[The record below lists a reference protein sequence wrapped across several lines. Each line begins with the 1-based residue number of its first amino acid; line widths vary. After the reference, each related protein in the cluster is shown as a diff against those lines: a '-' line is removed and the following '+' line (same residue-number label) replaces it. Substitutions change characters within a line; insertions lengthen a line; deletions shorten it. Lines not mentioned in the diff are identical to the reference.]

1 MNFKGSMCHD
11 LEVTFLIPMRGL
23 GQPLKTMEQVT
34 VDSWALPSGKSGIP
48 GPPPQ
53 RAES

>member
-1 MNFKGSMCHD
+1 MHHD
-11 LEVTFLIPMRGL
+11 LEVAFLIPMSL

-34 VDSWALPSGKSGIP
+34 MDSWALPSGKSGIP

>member
-1 MNFKGSMCHD
+1 MNFKGSVCHD
-11 LEVTFLIPMRGL
+11 LEVTFLIPMPL